1 MNKNEKP
8 ISQFFLIEKGTWKKG
23 QEVITV
29 TYKPDGGRH
38 IPVGHVYLD
47 YDKEN
52 KMLLRSQDSNGN
64 EIFPPCSNRYE
75 LKKLFLDNEQEL
87 IQRIEKKQEQVK
99 TTPTAEIKTEA
110 PAESL
115 TEKNAAKGEDLT
127 KVRRGKDS
135 KDKSQSITH

>member
-1 MNKNEKP
+1 MNTQEKNEKP
-8 ISQFFLIEKGTWKKG
+8 ISRIFLIEKGTWKKG

-29 TYKPDGGRH
+29 TYRPDGGKH
-38 IPVGHVYLD
+38 IPLGHIYLD

-52 KMLLRSQDSNGN
+52 KMLLRSQDSKGN

-87 IQRIEKKQEQVK
+87 IHDIEKKAGQAKAE
-99 TTPTAEIKTEA
+99 PTAQVTVEPQA
-110 PAESL
+110 VNPD
-115 TEKNAAKGEDLT
+115 AAKGEDLT